1 MTEDMNI
8 SSAATEAAEAVVSE
22 LTTGVNDQNTVMTTA
37 YNVHG
42 YQPLSDEVA
51 MTRLFA
57 DVQKNWDDPAYVMN
71 FQALLPRLPSA
82 QLNKSIGQ
90 LRAEEYYYFSGIHT
104 PGELGTEMYQG
115 HMMMAI
121 AQKGGFFVKY
131 DNHRVWGDIISVPD
145 NDGGYISFERM
156 AGAHD
161 GTRGIAHYVVLD
173 GEGDIGRQIALLV
186 ESICVRNI
194 EQCMGAKAPKQTYI
208 ANVFSAIIGRDS
220 NLTRFFLNPG
230 FVFPLIGGKLSAA
243 DNDFNGARL
252 SMYSK
257 PEAKKA
263 ALEYMQYYFDY
274 VFTNGDSV
282 LFNNVA
288 RGLALTLRH
297 ILSQPAPV
305 HRR

>member
-1 MTEDMNI
+1 MTEDLNI
-8 SSAATEAAEAVVSE
+8 PSAAAETTEVIASEAVAASSDLHVV
-22 LTTGVNDQNTVMTTA
+22 TTIA

-42 YQPLSDEVA
+42 YQPLSDEAA
-51 MTRLFA
+51 MARLFI
-57 DVQKNWDDPAYVMN
+57 DVKKNWDDQAYVLN
-71 FQALLPRLPSA
+71 FQSLLPRLPNA
-82 QLNKSIGQ
+82 QLNKTIGQ
-90 LRAEEYYYFSGIHT
+90 LRAEEYYYFSEIDT
-104 PGELGTEMYQG
+104 PGELGTETYQG

-145 NDGGYISFERM
+145 TAGGYISFERM

-161 GTRGIAHYVVLD
+161 GMRGIAHYVVLD

-194 EQCMGAKAPKQTYI
+194 EQCMGAKAPKQAYI
-208 ANVFSAIIGRDS
+208 SNVFSAIIGQDS

-230 FVFPLIGGKLSAA
+230 FVYPLIGGKLSAA

-257 PEAKKA
+257 PDVKKA
-263 ALEYMQYYFDY
+263 AFAYMQYYFDY
-274 VFTNGDSV
+274 VFTNVDSV

-297 ILSQPAPV
+297 ILSQPAPT